1 MLFLTSFDGSGI
13 QYIEAF
19 VRVVPARI
27 NGLYWGAKGF
37 PGPKRFGP
45 VNEYIE
51 AHSHPVDHFW
61 MAYPDA
67 STTMVDQALELQAAY
82 DDAVPRLEVA
92 DPRRF
97 REEWRRLLTDVQEL
111 L

>member
-1 MLFLTSFDGSGI
+1 
-13 QYIEAF
+13 
-19 VRVVPARI
+19 
-27 NGLYWGAKGF
+27 
-37 PGPKRFGP
+37 
-45 VNEYIE
+45 
-51 AHSHPVDHFW
+51 

-67 STTMVDQALELQAAY
+67 STTMVDQALQLQAAY
-82 DDAVPRLEVA
+82 DDALPRLKDA